1 MFENAFMKNNVLIF
15 ARNPYQDDH
24 PDGSTRKLDYHSKNH
39 FVESEIEED
48 IRFFESSVKKMFSI
62 KRDAN
67 NDFDYIEIKKILRKN
82 IEIIEKRD
90 AENAKKLLAALKA
103 SKAK

>member
-1 MFENAFMKNNVLIF
+1 LKRTHIKQDYSAKNGFLEN
-15 ARNPYQDDH
+15 
-24 PDGSTRKLDYHSKNH
+24 
-39 FVESEIEED
+39 EIEED
-48 IRFFESSVKKMFSI
+48 IRYFESSVKKMFSI